1 MKRFVLLSV
10 IIVITTVILAL
21 TTEMGSSGSISETR
35 ILGAPVVTLA
45 DDTFSWIAFGAG
57 AGVIV
62 LGAGVGVVA
71 FTVIGA
77 GLLFGTGQVT
87 AGCIAMGQAGL
98 GLVAFLG
105 QAGTGLVGAG
115 QVVIGAL
122 GWAQGRLAMDGEQFI
137 KDLNADLNETLKF
150 R

>member
-1 MKRFVLLSV
+1 MKNFV
-10 IIVITTVILAL
+10 IIAVLIVATSAVLAF
-21 TTEMGSSGSISETR
+21 TTEMTTSGTVSRTR
-35 ILGAPVVTLA
+35 VLDTPVVSLA
-45 DDTFSWIAFGAG
+45 ESEFAWISVGG

-62 LGAGVGVVA
+62 LGVGFGIVA
-71 FTVIGA
+71 FTLYGA

-87 AGCIAMGQAGL
+87 AGLIAMGQAGL

-137 KDLNADLNETLKF
+137 KDLSKDLNQTLKF
-150 R
+150 L